1 MYYYLTS
8 IPHPLLSSI
17 FSLLTNKDDH
27 DHKREIFTL
36 LFIQCNISC
45 YRPNVLNSLVS
56 LRLYSVVQKAGT
68 AHIFAFIFET
78 P

>member
-1 MYYYLTS
+1 
-8 IPHPLLSSI
+8 
-17 FSLLTNKDDH
+17 
-27 DHKREIFTL
+27 
-36 LFIQCNISC
+36 
-45 YRPNVLNSLVS
+45 VLNSLVS